1 VPPTAST
8 IATDPRRDP
17 LVYGTATGAV
27 PSGPTA
33 VSWPA
38 IFAGAA
44 AAAALSFILLL
55 LGTGLGMSSLSPWAN
70 EGASAKALGIGT
82 FVWVIF
88 MQLAASALGG
98 YIAGRL
104 RTKWVA
110 LHTEE
115 VAFRDTA
122 HGFLAWAVATL
133 VTAWLAAS
141 TATAIVSSGVQAGA
155 QVVGGAASAATAAAA
170 GGAAKAGADAAKSGE
185 SGPMGYMVD
194 SLFRGPKAKAPAST
208 EQATGEVTRIFT
220 NAAVSGKLPEEDARY
235 AAQVVAQRTGV
246 SQQEAEKR
254 VNETFNQ
261 IQTKKQEAETK
272 AREAADAARKASA
285 AAALALFISLL
296 IGAFVASYAAT
307 IGGRQRDD

>member
-1 VPPTAST
+1 MTPTSTLAS
-8 IATDPRRDP
+8 DPRRDSV
-17 LVYGTATGAV
+17 VYGGGSAV
-27 PSGPTA
+27 ASGPTA
-33 VSWPA
+33 VSWAA

-44 AAAALSFILLL
+44 AAAALSLILLI
-55 LGTGLGMSSLSPWAN
+55 LGTGLGLSSLSPWAN
-70 EGASAKALGIGT
+70 EGASAKALGVGG
-82 FVWVIF
+82 FAWVIF

-104 RTKWVA
+104 RTKWVS

-122 HGFLAWAVATL
+122 HGFLAWGVATL
-133 VTAWLAAS
+133 FTAWLLSS
-141 TATAIVSSGVQAGA
+141 TASSLISGGVQAGA
-155 QVVGGAASAATAAAA
+155 QVAGGAASTAATAAASS
-170 GGAAKAGADAAKSGE
+170 AGANASKGDN
-185 SGPMGYMVD
+185 GPMSYFVD
-194 SLFRGPKAKAPAST
+194 SLFRSPKGAKSNTSP

-220 NAAVSGKLPEEDARY
+220 NAIASGKLPEEDARY
-235 AAQVVAQRTGV
+235 AGQLVAQRTGM
-246 SQQEAEKR
+246 SQAEAEKR

-261 IQTKKQEAETK
+261 TQAKLKEAETK

-296 IGAFVASYAAT
+296 IGAFIASYAAI

>member
-1 VPPTAST
+1 MTPTAST

-27 PSGPTA
+27 PSGPSA

-38 IFAGAA
+38 VFAGAA

-155 QVVGGAASAATAAAA
+155 QVAGGAASAATAAAA
-170 GGAAKAGADAAKSGE
+170 GGAAKAGADEAKSGE

-194 SLFRGPKAKAPAST
+194 SLFRGPKAKAPASG

-235 AAQVVAQRTGV
+235 AAQLVAQRTGV

>member
-170 GGAAKAGADAAKSGE
+170 GGAAKAGADEAKSGE